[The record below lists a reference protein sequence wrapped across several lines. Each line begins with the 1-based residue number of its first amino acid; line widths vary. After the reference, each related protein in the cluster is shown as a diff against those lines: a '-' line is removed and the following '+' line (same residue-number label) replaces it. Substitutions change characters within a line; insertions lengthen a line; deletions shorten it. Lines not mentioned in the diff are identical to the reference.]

1 MNAFLG
7 IYSSP
12 DKKDANHSICGVS
25 QSGLGLPDRDYYFDE
40 DKADKRDLYKTHI
53 AKMLSLLNPELS
65 LEESGAAA
73 EAVFKLELDIA
84 SAHLTK
90 TEKRDPVATYNKM
103 AISAMQD
110 TLCEGKFNFS
120 AYFSANGKES
130 EEIGEVNV
138 AHTKAIKHATSLI

>member
-1 MNAFLG
+1 
-7 IYSSP
+7 
-12 DKKDANHSICGVS
+12 
-25 QSGLGLPDRDYYFDE
+25 
-40 DKADKRDLYKTHI
+40 
-53 AKMLSLLNPELS
+53 MLALLNPELS

-110 TLCEGKFNFS
+110 TLCEGKFNFN

-138 AHTKAIKHATSLI
+138 AHTKAIKHATSLIESTDADVLENYLRWHTVSDFASFLP

>member
-1 MNAFLG
+1 LAVLAAQYGVNTFLG

-40 DKADKRDLYKTHI
+40 DKADKRELYKTHI
-53 AKMLSLLNPELS
+53 AKMLALLNPDLS

-73 EAVFKLELDIA
+73 QQVYDLEVNIA
-84 SAHLTK
+84 GAHMTK

-103 AISAMQD
+103 TIADMQD
-110 TLCEGKFNFS
+110 TLCEGKFNFNI
-120 AYFSANGKES
+120 YFSANGKEA
-130 EEIGEVNV
+130 E
-138 AHTKAIKHATSLI
+138 